1 MAHWKIIV
9 KSSGN
14 ATCKDRSQRLEKGMF
29 IETSTVSTTP
39 PLGLSREQ
47 MPLAHLFMSK
57 YGIEIDPR
65 KMNRSYFD
73 CIKMG

>member
-14 ATCKDRSQRLEKGMF
+14 AACKDKSQHLEKGMF
-29 IETSTVSTTP
+29 IETSTASTTP

-47 MPLAHLFMSK
+47 IPLVHLFMSK
-57 YGIEIDPR
+57 YGIGIDPN
-65 KMNRSYFD
+65 KMNGSYFD

>member
-9 KSSGN
+9 KNSGN
-14 ATCKDRSQRLEKGMF
+14 AACKDKNQRLEKGMF
-29 IETSTVSTTP
+29 IETSTASTTP

-47 MPLAHLFMSK
+47 MPLSQLFMSK
-57 YGIEIDPR
+57 YGIGIDPS